1 MKSIDIK
8 KSDFFSKI
16 IALAVLCGNNF
27 TFWKPLQSK
36 AEVERVLYLVSSMP
50 SSVGRQYVIRPWCRN
65 TSGDGR
71 DGAV

>member
-8 KSDFFSKI
+8 KNLIFFLN

-27 TFWKPLQSK
+27 TFWKSLQSK
-36 AEVERVLYLVSSMP
+36 AEVQRVLYLVSCML
-50 SSVGRQYVIRPWCRN
+50 SSVGRQYVIRLWCRN

-71 DGAV
+71 VGAV